1 MNYGKN
7 NLSKRK
13 SSISSKKK
21 MKKKRVGVRFFK
33 AVITCMLLLVVIG
46 LVGGIIFAKKIIDNT
61 PDVSAEDIQPKG
73 FTTTIVDQ
81 NGTVIDTLKDS
92 DSNRVYRTY
101 DEITAKTD
109 FLPHAFVAIED
120 ERFYEHNG
128 IDIQGIL
135 RAGVVGVMN
144 GFDFTEGASTL
155 TQQLIKNNVFDFVN
169 EKTFFDRVERK
180 LQEQYLA
187 LAFEK
192 RMNKTRY

>member
-73 FTTTIVDQ
+73 FTTKILIQ
-81 NGTVIDTLKDS
+81 TVSTVLMTRSRQKQIFFRMHLWRS
-92 DSNRVYRTY
+92 RTNVSMN
-101 DEITAKTD
+101 ITESI
-109 FLPHAFVAIED
+109 FREF
-120 ERFYEHNG
+120 
-128 IDIQGIL
+128 
-135 RAGVVGVMN
+135 
-144 GFDFTEGASTL
+144 
-155 TQQLIKNNVFDFVN
+155 
-169 EKTFFDRVERK
+169 
-180 LQEQYLA
+180 
-187 LAFEK
+187 
-192 RMNKTRY
+192 

>member
-1 MNYGKN
+1 
-7 NLSKRK
+7 
-13 SSISSKKK
+13 

-101 DEITAKTD
+101 DEITAKQIFFRMHLWRSRTN
-109 FLPHAFVAIED
+109 VS
-120 ERFYEHNG
+120 
-128 IDIQGIL
+128 
-135 RAGVVGVMN
+135 MN
-144 GFDFTEGASTL
+144 ITES
-155 TQQLIKNNVFDFVN
+155 IFREF
-169 EKTFFDRVERK
+169 
-180 LQEQYLA
+180 
-187 LAFEK
+187 
-192 RMNKTRY
+192 

>member
-1 MNYGKN
+1 MQ
-7 NLSKRK
+7 
-13 SSISSKKK
+13 
-21 MKKKRVGVRFFK
+21 
-33 AVITCMLLLVVIG
+33 
-46 LVGGIIFAKKIIDNT
+46 KKIIDNT

-128 IDIQGIL
+128 IDIQGNFKS
-135 RAGVVGVMN
+135 RRRR
-144 GFDFTEGASTL
+144 SH
-155 TQQLIKNNVFDFVN
+155 
-169 EKTFFDRVERK
+169 ER
-180 LQEQYLA
+180 
-187 LAFEK
+187 F
-192 RMNKTRY
+192 

>member
-81 NGTVIDTLKDS
+81 NS
-92 DSNRVYRTY
+92 HRHS
-101 DEITAKTD
+101 
-109 FLPHAFVAIED
+109 
-120 ERFYEHNG
+120 ERF
-128 IDIQGIL
+128 
-135 RAGVVGVMN
+135 
-144 GFDFTEGASTL
+144 
-155 TQQLIKNNVFDFVN
+155 
-169 EKTFFDRVERK
+169 
-180 LQEQYLA
+180 
-187 LAFEK
+187 
-192 RMNKTRY
+192 

>member
-1 MNYGKN
+1 
-7 NLSKRK
+7 
-13 SSISSKKK
+13 

-46 LVGGIIFAKKIIDNT
+46 LVGGIIFAKKII
-61 PDVSAEDIQPKG
+61 DIQPKG

-192 RMNKTRY
+192 EMNKNEICRYTRKFFSFKEFQRSAA